1 MSFFESFRNEAA
13 ESYKSLPD
21 ETNVLYKR
29 HHIPIG
35 GLTCAVPADDSAALA
50 DYATHNSG
58 MLATGFSCMVGSAS
72 HLIDDG
78 HVRISAPEDSNSLM
92 GMMHNSKEDRY
103 VAYINAYSDRVISIE
118 VGSGEKVELNMLFL
132 NTGPRQLSHMFIN
145 AGDGSSLKIV
155 ETHMSIMGNPTV
167 SGIIR
172 EIRSG
177 SNASIEIDAI
187 HNEGSNVTALGFA
200 RNSIGDDSKL
210 SYNSFYNGAERT
222 RTRNAISAGHG
233 CSVSVNEI
241 MFGSGMQKF
250 DISTRILNSGRQ
262 SMASLESRA
271 VVMDSAFCIMKGY
284 AQVLNG
290 AAKSK
295 SYVHERGIILD
306 RQARVDGLPDMSV
319 DESDVKATHSSA
331 TAPIDPESVFYLASR
346 GVEEIGVRRL
356 IVSGFLGEGITKMHD
371 GLARRT
377 AVALVNRKLD
387 SKEFGHVP
395 DVKKEGRWS
404 FEEDKERDIFKGHYK
419 YR

>member
-1 MSFFESFRNEAA
+1 MSFYESFRREAE
-13 ESYKSLPD
+13 ESYRSLPE
-21 ETNVLYKR
+21 ETNALYKR
-29 HHIPIG
+29 HHIQLG
-35 GLTCAVPADDSAALA
+35 ELEYVVPQDDSAALA
-50 DYATHNSG
+50 DYAAHNSR
-58 MLATGFSCMVGSAS
+58 MLATDFSCMIGSAS
-72 HLIDDG
+72 HVVKDG
-78 HVRISAPEDSNSLM
+78 HIHITAAKDSDSLE
-92 GMMHNSKEDRY
+92 GMMHSSKEDRY
-103 VAYINAYSDRVISIE
+103 VAYINAHSDRVISIDI
-118 VGSGEKVELNMLFL
+118 GSGENVELNMLFL

-145 AGDGSSLKIV
+145 AGNGSSLKLV

-172 EIRSG
+172 EINSG
-177 SNASIEIDAI
+177 GNASIEIDAI

-200 RNSIGDDSKL
+200 KNSIGEDSRL

-222 RTRNAISAGHG
+222 RARNAISAGKG

-250 DISTRILNSGRQ
+250 DISTQILNSGRQ

-271 VVMDSAFCIMKGY
+271 VVMDSSYCLMKGY
-284 AQVLNG
+284 ARVLNG

-371 GLARRT
+371 GLARQT

-395 DVKKEGRWS
+395 DVEKEGRWS
-404 FEEDKERDIFKGHYK
+404 FEEDRERDIFKGHYK